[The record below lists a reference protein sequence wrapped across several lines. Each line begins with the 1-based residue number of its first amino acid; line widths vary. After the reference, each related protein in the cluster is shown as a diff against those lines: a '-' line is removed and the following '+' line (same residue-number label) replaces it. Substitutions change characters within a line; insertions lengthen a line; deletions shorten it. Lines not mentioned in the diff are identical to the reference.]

1 MVRGMNDTSFDTAS
15 SYFRALTDLRITR
28 LVWEL
33 CLDDDLHSAC
43 SLDDSW
49 SWVLLFRSCEEKVRP
64 FAYMAVDDV
73 DGCC

>member
-1 MVRGMNDTSFDTAS
+1 MAFDTAPS
-15 SYFRALTDLRITR
+15 HFGALSNLRMSW

-33 CLDDDLHSAC
+33 CLDDDFHSAR

-73 DGCC
+73 DSCC